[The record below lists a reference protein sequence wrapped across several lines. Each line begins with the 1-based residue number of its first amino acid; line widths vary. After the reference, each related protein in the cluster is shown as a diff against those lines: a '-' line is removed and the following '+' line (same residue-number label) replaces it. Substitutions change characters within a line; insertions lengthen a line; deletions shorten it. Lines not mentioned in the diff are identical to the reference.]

1 MNKLVI
7 ATILSLILI
16 LSTYGILAE
25 ASDDSNSDI
34 PKSCIKWYDGCNDCS
49 VVNGKLG
56 ACTEKACLVQNPT
69 KCLEYSKS
77 PQVSIKKGCNQWFDG
92 CNSCSLMQDGS
103 YACTDMACTT
113 YKEPKCL
120 DNSGSNKPIPNS
132 DCKLYYDGCNTCL
145 YDENNE
151 PGKCTEKACI
161 KYETPKCIDDSDQ
174 YIAPTKETGPIKI
187 PEKEPTSEK
196 ESFCSGCEL
205 DNKCYPLGY
214 RKSGN
219 FCSDNYEFTSQSESD
234 SQCENNFECSSNL
247 CISNKCVSP
256 SLIDKILNW
265 FKGIFG

>member
-1 MNKLVI
+1 M
-7 ATILSLILI
+7 LI
-16 LSTYGILAE
+16 LSTYSILAQN
-25 ASDDSNSDI
+25 SDDSNSDI
-34 PKSCIKWYDGCNDCS
+34 PKSCVKWYDGCNDCS
-49 VVNGKLG
+49 VVNGKIES
-56 ACTEKACLVQNPT
+56 CTERACLVQNPT
-69 KCLEYSKS
+69 KCLAYSD
-77 PQVSIKKGCNQWFDG
+77 IKQP
-92 CNSCSLMQDGS
+92 S
-103 YACTDMACTT
+103 
-113 YKEPKCL
+113 
-120 DNSGSNKPIPNS
+120 S

-151 PGKCTEKACI
+151 PGKCTDRACI

-187 PEKEPTSEK
+187 PSKEPTSEK
-196 ESFCSGCEL
+196 ESFCSGCESE
-205 DNKCYPLGY
+205 DKCYPLGY

-219 FCSDNYEFTSQSESD
+219 FCSDNYEFISQSQSD